1 MINMTQKEILI
12 GADKKKDA
20 PPKVKKAEPTKV
32 QAKEETKPKDQNIAQ
47 NEKSESPEK
56 NENKTTTT
64 REIPKEKKEDKQKK
78 EDKPKAK
85 EIAKGE
91 WDIIEYPHLSE
102 KSIANVESQN
112 KIIFIVKLSAKRS
125 EIKKAV
131 EKMFDVKVAKVNML
145 ITTSGKKKAYVR
157 LKPEYSAADIATRL
171 GMM

>member
-1 MINMTQKEILI
+1 MINMTQKETLAE
-12 GADKKKDA
+12 ADKKDA
-20 PPKVKKAEPTKV
+20 AAKVHKAEPSKAH
-32 QAKEETKPKDQNIAQ
+32 AKAE
-47 NEKSESPEK
+47 
-56 NENKTTTT
+56 TTTAHHKPVHAEKT
-64 REIPKEKKEDKQKK
+64 EHAAKKETPASKELPKEKKEDKKAK

-85 EIAKGE
+85 DIVKGE

-102 KSIANVESQN
+102 KSISNVESQN
-112 KIIFIVKLSAKRS
+112 KIIFIVKQSAKRS

-157 LKPEYSAADIATRL
+157 LKPEYSATDIATRL

>member
-1 MINMTQKEILI
+1 MMNMTLTQKETLPD
-12 GADKKKDA
+12 ADKKKDA
-20 PPKVKKAEPTKV
+20 TPKVKKAEPPKA
-32 QAKEETKPKDQNIAQ
+32 QAKEETKPKDQKIVQ
-47 NEKSESPEK
+47 TEKPEAATK
-56 NENKTTTT
+56 NEIPINAEK
-64 REIPKEKKEDKQKK
+64 PKEKKEGKQKK

-85 EIAKGE
+85 DISKGE

-102 KSIANVESQN
+102 KSISNVESQN
-112 KIIFIVKLSAKRS
+112 KIIFIVKQSAKRS

-131 EKMFDVKVAKVNML
+131 EKMFDVKVEKVNML